1 MDPRNNIHS
10 RVPPQSYIETLR
22 SDTPS
27 HLYPF
32 SPSDNQDQL
41 QHVTRTIDNPAPTSV
56 VTVDPHDPPY
66 LPPPQQQQQ
75 QHHFYEQHRNPII
88 YNGTHDNDINSSSD
102 NFSGVGVGHDGR
114 VGGPSNTVFHS
125 LAASSASLT
134 IQDSVV
140 APIVPPFSPN
150 SAITVPAPTA
160 PAAVASTVTSTTRQS
175 SSFMDSIF
183 KKKHH
188 RRRSSSV
195 LGWDS
200 DDDEIMNRTT
210 VAPSEHPSLS
220 SSSQDR
226 TVSEKSVW
234 LQKEHGK
241 QKRVKTCLCVGV
253 VACFIALGVILAFT
267 FKEQWTHHDG
277 NSSIA
282 THPKNKGVGGLQPG
296 FMPGVNSREQLHQTI
311 ESTFH
316 VNTTIIPDPNLR
328 KVFYGIDYTPR
339 GSQEPDCR
347 VNLGNVIEDLKI
359 LSQLTSRIRL
369 YGMACRQAENVMK
382 ALQYLDLPDMQV
394 ILTLWVDNNKA
405 SWEKQTRL
413 FWNLIEYNLAMDAD
427 TYASDMLHEQAA
439 RSADTI
445 TISEVASRII
455 GISVGNEVLF
465 RNEDPTKKKDHV
477 PLETLDAYIQEIR
490 RGLRDRAASAASSP
504 NPTYSTLGQQL
515 AQIPIFSSDLGRNV
529 HQIVDKVDWVLSN
542 IHPFFA
548 YTSAVG
554 AADWAFANFRDETLK
569 AAGGKPAMI
578 SEVGWP
584 SGPSSAALGP
594 AVPSMENLQTFVN
607 TWVCQANKK
616 NVPYYY
622 FEAFDEP
629 WKSSINPRESQWG
642 LMTVDRKLK
651 VSIPNC

>member
-1 MDPRNNIHS
+1 MDPHNNNHS
-10 RVPPQSYIETLR
+10 GAPPQPYIETLQ

-32 SPSDNQDQL
+32 SPSDNQNEL
-41 QHVTRTIDNPAPTSV
+41 QHVAYTMDGSTPSSV
-56 VTVDPHDPPY
+56 IVDPHN
-66 LPPPQQQQQ
+66 LPQQQQT
-75 QHHFYEQHRNPII
+75 FYEQHHNPAI
-88 YNGTHDNDINSSSD
+88 YNSTDNNNINSNSD
-102 NFSGVGVGHDGR
+102 HFSGVGVGHA
-114 VGGPSNTVFHS
+114 VGSGHNNTVLHS
-125 LAASSASLT
+125 LTASSASST
-134 IQDSVV
+134 IQDSSIVTPAF
-140 APIVPPFSPN
+140 APFTSSSPM
-150 SAITVPAPTA
+150 TVPRPTV
-160 PAAVASTVTSTTRQS
+160 PAAVASTINSSTHQS

-183 KKKHH
+183 KKKH

-200 DDDEIMNRTT
+200 DDDEVMDQQWTRHDGGNLATRPKNG
-210 VAPSEHPSLS
+210 AGGPQP
-220 SSSQDR
+220 
-226 TVSEKSVW
+226 
-234 LQKEHGK
+234 
-241 QKRVKTCLCVGV
+241 
-253 VACFIALGVILAFT
+253 AFT
-267 FKEQWTHHDG
+267 
-277 NSSIA
+277 
-282 THPKNKGVGGLQPG
+282 PG
-296 FMPGVNSREQLHQTI
+296 ANPREQLHQTI
-311 ESTFH
+311 ESMFH

-347 VNLGNVIEDLKI
+347 VNLGNVIEDIKI
-359 LSQLTSRIRL
+359 LSQVTTRIRL
-369 YGMACRQAENVMK
+369 YGMACRQTEDVMK

-394 ILTLWVDNNKA
+394 ILTLWVDSNKA

-413 FWNLIEYNLAMDAD
+413 FWNLIDNNLVMDAG
-427 TYASDMLHEQAA
+427 TYTSDMLHEQAA

-445 TISEVASRII
+445 TISKVASRII

-490 RGLRDRAASAASSP
+490 RGLSDRAASAASSP
-504 NPTYSTLGQQL
+504 NPTYSALGQQL
-515 AQIPIFSSDLGRNV
+515 AQIPIFSSDLGRNA

-548 YTSAVG
+548 YTSASQ
-554 AADWAFANFRDETLK
+554 AADWAFANFKDETLK
-569 AAGGKPAMI
+569 AARGKPAMI

-594 AVPSMENLQTFVN
+594 AVPSIENLQTFID

-629 WKSSINPRESQWG
+629 WKNSINPRESQWG

-651 VSIPNC
+651 VTIPNC

>member
-1 MDPRNNIHS
+1 MDPHNNVHS
-10 RVPPQSYIETLR
+10 RVPPQPYIEALR
-22 SDTPS
+22 ADTPS

-32 SPSDNQDQL
+32 SPSDKQDQL
-41 QHVTRTIDNPAPTSV
+41 QHVTRTTDGPAPTSV
-56 VTVDPHDPPY
+56 ATVDPHDLPY
-66 LPPPQQQQQ
+66 LPPRQQEQQQ
-75 QHHFYEQHRNPII
+75 HFYEQHRNPII
-88 YNGTHDNDINSSSD
+88 YNDTHDNDINSSSD

-114 VGGPSNTVFHS
+114 AGGPRNTVFNS
-125 LAASSASLT
+125 LAASSASSP
-134 IQDSVV
+134 IQDSI
-140 APIVPPFSPN
+140 APILPPFSSS

-160 PAAVASTVTSTTRQS
+160 PAAVASTITSSTRQS

-200 DDDEIMNRTT
+200 DDDEVMDRTT
-210 VAPSEHPSLS
+210 VAPSEHPSSSS
-220 SSSQDR
+220 SSSQNR
-226 TVSEKSVW
+226 MVSEKSAW
-234 LQKEHGK
+234 LQKEHDK
-241 QKRVKTCLCVGV
+241 QKRVKTYVCVAV
-253 VACFIALGVILAFT
+253 VACFVALGVILAFT
-267 FKEQWTHHDG
+267 YKEQGTRHDG
-277 NSSIA
+277 KSSIA
-282 THPKNKGVGGLQPG
+282 THPKNKGIGRPQSGLTPG
-296 FMPGVNSREQLHQTI
+296 ANAREQLQQTI
-311 ESTFH
+311 ESMFH

-328 KVFYGIDYTPR
+328 KVLYGIDYTPR
-339 GSQEPDCR
+339 GSQEPDCK

-369 YGMACRQAENVMK
+369 YGMACRQADEVMK
-382 ALQYLDLPDMQV
+382 AIQYLDLPDMQV
-394 ILTLWVDNNKA
+394 ILTLWVDNNQA

-413 FWNLIEYNLAMDAD
+413 FWNLIDYNLAVDAD
-427 TYASDMLHEQAA
+427 TYTSNMLHEQAA

-465 RNEDPTKKKDHV
+465 RNEDTTKENDHV

-504 NPTYSTLGQQL
+504 IPTYSALGQRL

-548 YTSAVG
+548 YTSAAG
-554 AADWAFANFRDETLK
+554 AADWTFANFRDETLK
-569 AAGGKPAMI
+569 AAGGKPALI

-607 TWVCQANKK
+607 TWVCQANKE

-629 WKSSINPRESQWG
+629 WKNSINPRESQWG
-642 LMTVDRKLK
+642 LMTIDRKLK